1 MFVLQFNIVF
11 KRNTFKNGIREP
23 INLYTSVPN

>member
-1 MFVLQFNIVF
+1 MSVLQFNIVF
-11 KRNTFKNGIREP
+11 KKNTFKSGICEP